1 MMKLNKQHPLYQEDL
16 QHILQTNGIEQLHGK
31 HLLITGA
38 TGLIGICLI
47 DALMLYN
54 RLHDANLHICALGR
68 SKAKAAEVL
77 GEYYGHPLFHF
88 AEHDVNQPISTELR
102 ADYILPLASNTHPLA
117 YSTYP
122 VETMLINLK
131 GAEHA
136 LEAARHQQAQV
147 LYPSTVEVYGNA
159 RGEDVFTE
167 DYTGI
172 LNLSTARAC
181 YTESKRASEAL
192 CLSYAAERGV
202 TVKIA
207 RLSRVF
213 GPTMKESDS
222 KASSQFIKKA
232 LAGEDIVLK
241 SKGEQYFSYTYVA
254 DAVSALLHIMLNGES
269 GVAYNVSAASCNIHL
284 KDFAALCASYCKKEV
299 VFDLPTATE
308 QKGFSVATQ
317 AILENSR
324 LLGTG
329 WHPYYQIEDAVRRT
343 LEILG
348 R

>member
-1 MMKLNKQHPLYQEDL
+1 MKPTSIIQRLVV
-16 QHILQTNGIEQLHGK
+16 
-31 HLLITGA
+31 LLITLMSAIGA
-38 TGLIGICLI
+38 N
-47 DALMLYN
+47 AQ
-54 RLHDANLHICALGR
+54 
-68 SKAKAAEVL
+68 E
-77 GEYYGHPLFHF
+77 
-88 AEHDVNQPISTELR
+88 
-102 ADYILPLASNTHPLA
+102 A
-117 YSTYP
+117 Y
-122 VETMLINLK
+122 
-131 GAEHA
+131 
-136 LEAARHQQAQV
+136 
-147 LYPSTVEVYGNA
+147 
-159 RGEDVFTE
+159 
-167 DYTGI
+167 
-172 LNLSTARAC
+172 AC

-317 AILENSR
+317 AILDNSR